1 MKKYSTSPALREM
14 QIKTTMRYHL
24 TAVRMATNKTRNIK
38 FGRGYGEEEPSGCWG
53 ERKLVQPLL
62 KTVRRLLKK
71 LRIGLPHD
79 PAIPLLGISSKNL
92 KTFLPKDICIPML
105 IVSLLMVANHKCPL
119 IDVCIKKMWDV
130 CVCIYTHTHTQW
142 NIIQP

>member
-1 MKKYSTSPALREM
+1 MT
-14 QIKTTMRYHL
+14 II
-24 TAVRMATNKTRNIK
+24 NKTSNNHCW
-38 FGRGYGEEEPSGCWG
+38 RGCVEEGTLIHCWW
-53 ERKLVQPLL
+53 ECKLVWSPW
-62 KTVRRLLKK
+62 KTVWRLLKK

-130 CVCIYTHTHTQW
+130 CVCIHTHTHDGISFSHREDEILPSVTTW
-142 NIIQP
+142 IDLENRMLSKIS